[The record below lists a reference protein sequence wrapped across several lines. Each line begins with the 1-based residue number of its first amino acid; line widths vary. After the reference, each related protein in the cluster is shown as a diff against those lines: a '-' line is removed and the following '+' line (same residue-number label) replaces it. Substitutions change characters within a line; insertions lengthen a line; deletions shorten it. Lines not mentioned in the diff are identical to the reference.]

1 MERSSAGLPRPGVT
15 TAAAGSPDSGTS
27 GGVRLRPHHVSPAEP
42 AHHVSPAEPAR
53 FAARGAGQ
61 LGRRSGRPWLP
72 LESPLMSLMRWPM
85 LVATPRPRLLLEL
98 EGRF

>member
-27 GGVRLRPHHVSPAEP
+27 GGVRLRPHHVSPEP